1 MKKLLATILALMM
14 ALGLCTSAWAAEGV
28 WTGSGTEADPYMI
41 TTEAELN
48 KLATDVNSGT
58 VYSGK
63 YFKLGAS
70 ITVTDWTPIGQ
81 KGSGINKFAG
91 TFDGNGQTVTING
104 IKSDL
109 NPDFGGYAGFFGAV
123 KDATIKNL
131 TVDGTISGAD
141 VAGIVARM
149 DGGTVENCVNR
160 AMVTGTRKA
169 AGIVVITKG
178 SGEATIQNCKNYGTI
193 QSTGDRAGGIVN
205 LVQIATEVLNCK
217 NYGAVTSQATA
228 TYGAGGIVAWTDCAA
243 FTISGCVNTANVTAK
258 GAAGGI
264 VGGVGGDK
272 TEDRTGTISGC
283 KNSAGVEV
291 VAGAN
296 NSNMDAGGI
305 VGWVA
310 IESGAK
316 RVALTAAGNANT
328 GVVSGANRL
337 VIAEDV
343 TLGGSEHESYPHLY
357 IEAGANVVING
368 GNIGN
373 ETQNRGSLTI
383 TGDAKPSAALTNY
396 GKLVLNCNMEAG
408 KFVLVQNSKTLI
420 KGGTYKFTIEEN
432 ERNGLKIEAGTFKDL
447 RKNGGNTVWGEKEI
461 KNYLVPGAEVS
472 YDGTGNIKVWTVTMP
487 VSGVALDKTSAE
499 LQVGKTLTLTATVTP
514 DNATDKAVAW
524 TSSNDAVATVDA
536 NGVVTAK
543 AEGTATITATA
554 GGKTAT
560 CTVTVKAAP
569 RYYYNS
575 TTTTGTKADGTK
587 GSPKTFDAGVGIYAV
602 TAVLSVTGMAWTAK
616 KRED

>member
-14 ALGLCTSAWAAEGV
+14 ALGLCTSAWATEGV
-28 WTGSGTEADPYMI
+28 WTGSGTEADPYVI
-41 TTEAELN
+41 TTETGLN

-58 VYSGK
+58 VYSDT

-81 KGSGINKFAG
+81 KGSDNKFAG
-91 TFDGNGQTVTING
+91 TFDGNGQTVTINS
-104 IKSDL
+104 IKSGLD
-109 NPDFGGYAGFFGAV
+109 PDFDGYAGFFGAV
-123 KDATIKNL
+123 KGATIKNL

-447 RKNGGNTVWGEKEI
+447 RKNGGNTVWGENEI

-524 TSSNDAVATVDA
+524 TSSNDAVAAVDA

>member
-14 ALGLCTSAWAAEGV
+14 ALGLCTSAWATEGV
-28 WTGSGTEADPYMI
+28 WTGSGTEADPYVI
-41 TTEAELN
+41 TTETGLN

-58 VYSGK
+58 VYSDT

-81 KGSGINKFAG
+81 KGSDNKFAG
-91 TFDGNGQTVTING
+91 TFDGNGQTVTINS
-104 IKSDL
+104 IKSGLD
-109 NPDFGGYAGFFGAV
+109 PDFDGYAGFFGAV
-123 KDATIKNL
+123 KGATIKNL

-447 RKNGGNTVWGEKEI
+447 RKNGGNTVWGENEI

-602 TAVLSVTGMAWTAK
+602 TALLSVTGMAWAGK
-616 KRED
+616 KRH

>member
-14 ALGLCTSAWAAEGV
+14 ALGLCTSAWATEGV
-28 WTGSGTEADPYMI
+28 WTGSGTEADPYVI
-41 TTEAELN
+41 TTETGLN

-58 VYSGK
+58 VYSDT

-81 KGSGINKFAG
+81 KGSDNKFAG
-91 TFDGNGQTVTING
+91 TFDGNGQTVTINS
-104 IKSDL
+104 IKSGLD
-109 NPDFGGYAGFFGAV
+109 PDFDGYAGFFGAV
-123 KDATIKNL
+123 KGATIKNL
-131 TVDGTISGAD
+131 TVDGTISDAD

-447 RKNGGNTVWGEKEI
+447 RKNGGNTVWGENEI

>member
-14 ALGLCTSAWAAEGV
+14 ALGLCTSAWATEGV
-28 WTGSGTEADPYMI
+28 WTGSGTEADPYVI
-41 TTEAELN
+41 TTETGLN

-58 VYSGK
+58 VYSDT

-81 KGSGINKFAG
+81 KGSDNKFAG
-91 TFDGNGQTVTING
+91 TFDGNGQTVTINS
-104 IKSDL
+104 IKSGLD
-109 NPDFGGYAGFFGAV
+109 PDFDGYAGFFGAV
-123 KDATIKNL
+123 KGATIKNL

-447 RKNGGNTVWGEKEI
+447 RKNGGNTVWGENEI

-602 TAVLSVTGMAWTAK
+602 TAVLSGTGMAWTAK

>member
-14 ALGLCTSAWAAEGV
+14 ALGLCTSAWATEGV
-28 WTGSGTEADPYMI
+28 WTGSGTEADPYVI
-41 TTEAELN
+41 TTETGLN

-58 VYSGK
+58 VYSDT

-81 KGSGINKFAG
+81 KGSDNKFAG
-91 TFDGNGQTVTING
+91 TFDGNGQTVTINS
-104 IKSDL
+104 IKSGLD
-109 NPDFGGYAGFFGAV
+109 PDFDGYAGFFGAV
-123 KDATIKNL
+123 KGATIKNL

-296 NSNMDAGGI
+296 NSNMDAGGN

-447 RKNGGNTVWGEKEI
+447 RKNGGNTVWGENEI

>member
-14 ALGLCTSAWAAEGV
+14 ALGLCTSAWATEGV
-28 WTGSGTEADPYMI
+28 WTGSGTEADPYVI
-41 TTEAELN
+41 TTETGLN

-58 VYSGK
+58 VYSDT

-81 KGSGINKFAG
+81 KGSDNKFAG
-91 TFDGNGQTVTING
+91 TFDGNGQTVTINS
-104 IKSDL
+104 IKSGLD
-109 NPDFGGYAGFFGAV
+109 PDFDGYAGFFGAV
-123 KDATIKNL
+123 KGATIKNL

-447 RKNGGNTVWGEKEI
+447 RKNGGNTVWGENEI

-602 TAVLSVTGMAWTAK
+602 TAVRSVTGMAWTAK

>member
-14 ALGLCTSAWAAEGV
+14 ALGLCTSAWATEGV
-28 WTGSGTEADPYMI
+28 WTGSGTEADPYVI
-41 TTEAELN
+41 TTETGLN

-58 VYSGK
+58 VYSDT

-81 KGSGINKFAG
+81 KGSDNKFAG
-91 TFDGNGQTVTING
+91 TFDGNGQTVTINS
-104 IKSDL
+104 IKSGLD
-109 NPDFGGYAGFFGAV
+109 PDFDGYAGFFGAV
-123 KDATIKNL
+123 KGATIKNL

-178 SGEATIQNCKNYGTI
+178 SGDATIQNCKNYGTI

-447 RKNGGNTVWGEKEI
+447 RKNGGNTVWGENEI

>member
-1 MKKLLATILALMM
+1 MLATILALVM
-14 ALGLCTSAWAAEGV
+14 ALGVTTMAWAEGD
-28 WTGSGTEADPYMI
+28 WTGSGTEADPYVI
-41 TTEAELN
+41 TTETGLN

-58 VYSGK
+58 VYSDT

-81 KGSGINKFAG
+81 KGSDNKFAG
-91 TFDGNGQTVTING
+91 TFDGNGQTVTINS
-104 IKSDL
+104 IKSGLD
-109 NPDFGGYAGFFGAV
+109 PDFDGYAGFFGAV
-123 KDATIKNL
+123 KGATIKNL

-447 RKNGGNTVWGEKEI
+447 RKNGGNTVWGENEI

>member
-14 ALGLCTSAWAAEGV
+14 ALGLCTSAWATEGV
-28 WTGSGTEADPYMI
+28 WTGSGTEADPYVI
-41 TTEAELN
+41 TTETGLN

-58 VYSGK
+58 VYSDT

-81 KGSGINKFAG
+81 KGSDNKFAG
-91 TFDGNGQTVTING
+91 TFDGNGQTVTINS
-104 IKSDL
+104 IKSGLD
-109 NPDFGGYAGFFGAV
+109 PDFDGYAGFFGAV
-123 KDATIKNL
+123 KGATIKNL

-447 RKNGGNTVWGEKEI
+447 RKNGGNTVWGENEI

-472 YDGTGNIKVWTVTMP
+472 YDDTGNIKVWTVTMP

>member
-14 ALGLCTSAWAAEGV
+14 ALGLCTSAWATEGV
-28 WTGSGTEADPYMI
+28 WTGSGTEADPYVI
-41 TTEAELN
+41 TTETGLN

-58 VYSGK
+58 VYSDT

-81 KGSGINKFAG
+81 KGSDNKFAG
-91 TFDGNGQTVTING
+91 TFDGNGQTVTINS
-104 IKSDL
+104 IKSGLD
-109 NPDFGGYAGFFGAV
+109 PDFDGYAGFFGAV
-123 KDATIKNL
+123 KGATIKNL

-272 TEDRTGTISGC
+272 TEDRTGTISSC

-447 RKNGGNTVWGEKEI
+447 RKNGGNTVWGENEI

>member
-14 ALGLCTSAWAAEGV
+14 ALGLCTSAWATEGV
-28 WTGSGTEADPYMI
+28 WTGSGTEADPYVI
-41 TTEAELN
+41 TTETGLN

-58 VYSGK
+58 VYSDT

-81 KGSGINKFAG
+81 KGSDNKFAG
-91 TFDGNGQTVTING
+91 TFDGNGQTVTINS
-104 IKSDL
+104 IKSGLD
-109 NPDFGGYAGFFGAV
+109 PDFDGYAGFFGAV
-123 KDATIKNL
+123 KGATIKNL

-447 RKNGGNTVWGEKEI
+447 RKNGGNTVWGENEI

-587 GSPKTFDAGVGIYAV
+587 GSPKTFDAGIGIYAV

>member
-14 ALGLCTSAWAAEGV
+14 ALGLCTSAWATEGV
-28 WTGSGTEADPYMI
+28 WTGSGTEADPYVI
-41 TTEAELN
+41 TTETGLN

-58 VYSGK
+58 VYSDT

-81 KGSGINKFAG
+81 KGSDNKFAG
-91 TFDGNGQTVTING
+91 TFDGNGQTVTINS
-104 IKSDL
+104 IKSGLD
-109 NPDFGGYAGFFGAV
+109 PDFDGYAGFFGAV
-123 KDATIKNL
+123 KGATIKNL

-316 RVALTAAGNANT
+316 RVALTAAGKPNT

-447 RKNGGNTVWGEKEI
+447 RKNGGNTVWGENEI

>member
-14 ALGLCTSAWAAEGV
+14 ALGLCTSAWATEGV
-28 WTGSGTEADPYMI
+28 WTGSGTEADPYVI
-41 TTEAELN
+41 TTETGLN

-58 VYSGK
+58 VYSDT

-81 KGSGINKFAG
+81 KGSDNKFAG
-91 TFDGNGQTVTING
+91 TFDGNGQTVTINS
-104 IKSDL
+104 IKSGLD
-109 NPDFGGYAGFFGAV
+109 PDFDGYAGFFGAV
-123 KDATIKNL
+123 KGATIKNL

-447 RKNGGNTVWGEKEI
+447 RKNGGNTVWGENEI

-587 GSPKTFDAGVGIYAV
+587 GSPKTFDAGMGIYAV
-602 TAVLSVTGMAWTAK
+602 TAVLSLSGMAWTAK

>member
-14 ALGLCTSAWAAEGV
+14 ALGLCTSAWATEGV
-28 WTGSGTEADPYMI
+28 WTGSGTEADPYVI
-41 TTEAELN
+41 TTETGLN

-58 VYSGK
+58 VYSDT

-81 KGSGINKFAG
+81 KGSDNKFAG
-91 TFDGNGQTVTING
+91 TFDGNGQTVTINS
-104 IKSDL
+104 IKSGLD
-109 NPDFGGYAGFFGAV
+109 PDFDGYAGFFGAV
-123 KDATIKNL
+123 KSATIKNL

-447 RKNGGNTVWGEKEI
+447 RKNGGNTVWGENEI

>member
-1 MKKLLATILALMM
+1 MLATILALMM
-14 ALGLCTSAWAAEGV
+14 ALGLCTSAWATEGV
-28 WTGSGTEADPYMI
+28 WTGSGTEADPYVI
-41 TTEAELN
+41 TTETGLN

-58 VYSGK
+58 VYSDT

-81 KGSGINKFAG
+81 KGSDNKFAG
-91 TFDGNGQTVTING
+91 TFDGNGQTVTINS
-104 IKSDL
+104 IKSGLD
-109 NPDFGGYAGFFGAV
+109 PDFDGYAGFFGAV
-123 KDATIKNL
+123 KGATIKNL

-447 RKNGGNTVWGEKEI
+447 RKNGGNTVWGENEI

>member
-14 ALGLCTSAWAAEGV
+14 ALGLCTSAWATEGV
-28 WTGSGTEADPYMI
+28 WTGSGTEADPYVI
-41 TTEAELN
+41 TTETGLN

-58 VYSGK
+58 VYSDT

-81 KGSGINKFAG
+81 KGSDNKFAG
-91 TFDGNGQTVTING
+91 TFDGNGQTVTINS
-104 IKSDL
+104 IKSGLD
-109 NPDFGGYAGFFGAV
+109 PDFDGYAGFFGAV
-123 KDATIKNL
+123 KGATIKNL

-447 RKNGGNTVWGEKEI
+447 RKSGGNTVWGEDEI
-461 KNYLVPGAEVS
+461 KDYLVPGAEVS

-543 AEGTATITATA
+543 AEGTATIIATA

>member
-14 ALGLCTSAWAAEGV
+14 ALGVTTMAWAEGE

-41 TTEAELN
+41 TTEAGLN

-70 ITVTDWTPIGQ
+70 INVTNWTPIGQ
-81 KGSGINKFAG
+81 KGSDNKFAG

-109 NPDFGGYAGFFGAV
+109 DPSFDGYAGFFGATNG
-123 KDATIKNL
+123 ATIKNL

-149 DGGTVENCVNR
+149 DGGTVENCVNK
-160 AMVTGTRKA
+160 ATVTGNRKA

-178 SGEATIQNCKNYGTI
+178 SGEATIQNCRNYGTI
-193 QSTGDRAGGIVN
+193 KSTGDRAGGIVN

-217 NYGAVTSQATA
+217 NYGAVTSEA
-228 TYGAGGIVAWTDCAA
+228 
-243 FTISGCVNTANVTAK
+243 
-258 GAAGGI
+258 
-264 VGGVGGDK
+264 
-272 TEDRTGTISGC
+272 TGTY
-283 KNSAGVEV
+283 A
-291 VAGAN
+291 
-296 NSNMDAGGI
+296 AGGI
-305 VGWVA
+305 VGWVDL
-310 IESGAK
+310 EQSGAQFK
-316 RVALTAAGNANT
+316 IDGCENTAAVSGKGAAGGILGGASGSVGTVSSCINSGTVTLSGTAGTSNEHANIG
-328 GVVSGANRL
+328 GVVGQGHTDMEGLAATGNTSTGALAGSYTRRT
-337 VIAEDV
+337 IAEDV
-343 TLGGSEHESYPHLY
+343 TLADQSYSQLY
-357 IEAGANVVING
+357 ICKGAKVEITAGKIENY
-368 GNIGN
+368 
-373 ETQNRGSLTI
+373 
-383 TGDAKPSAALTNY
+383 LTNY
-396 GKLVLNCNMEAG
+396 GTLTIKGAQIGESGEGGVNAQFQNYGTATLNCVMKAGSIHSQQGAATVFNGGEYHFTCAEEMRNGLQFVAG
-408 KFVLVQNSKTLI
+408 KFI
-420 KGGTYKFTIEEN
+420 
-432 ERNGLKIEAGTFKDL
+432 DL
-447 RKNGGNTVWGEKEI
+447 RSGSGNVQWDDNTFRSYVAEGATV
-461 KNYLVPGAEVS
+461 A
-472 YDGTGNIKVWTVTMP
+472 YDETAKTWTVSMP

-616 KRED
+616 KREN

>member
-14 ALGLCTSAWAAEGV
+14 ALGLCTSAWATEGV
-28 WTGSGTEADPYMI
+28 WTGSGTEADPYVI
-41 TTEAELN
+41 TTETGLN

-58 VYSGK
+58 VYSDT

-81 KGSGINKFAG
+81 KGSDNKFAG
-91 TFDGNGQTVTING
+91 TFDGNGQTVTINS
-104 IKSDL
+104 IKSGLD
-109 NPDFGGYAGFFGAV
+109 PDFDGYAGFFGAV
-123 KDATIKNL
+123 KGATIKNL

-205 LVQIATEVLNCK
+205 LVQIATEVMNCK

-447 RKNGGNTVWGEKEI
+447 RKNGGNTVWGENEI

>member
-14 ALGLCTSAWAAEGV
+14 ALGLCTSAWATEGV
-28 WTGSGTEADPYMI
+28 WTGSGTEADPYVI
-41 TTEAELN
+41 TTETGLN

-58 VYSGK
+58 VYSDT

-81 KGSGINKFAG
+81 KGSDNKFAG
-91 TFDGNGQTVTING
+91 TFDGNGQTVTINS
-104 IKSDL
+104 IKSGLD
-109 NPDFGGYAGFFGAV
+109 PDFDGYAGFFGAV
-123 KDATIKNL
+123 KGATIKNL

-447 RKNGGNTVWGEKEI
+447 RKNGGNTVWGENEI
-461 KNYLVPGAEVS
+461 KNCLVPGAEVS

>member
-1 MKKLLATILALMM
+1 MKKLLAMLLTLVM
-14 ALGLCTSAWAAEGV
+14 ALGVTTMAWAENG

-41 TTEAELN
+41 TTEAGLN

-58 VYSGK
+58 VHSGD

-70 ITVTDWTPIGQ
+70 ITVTNWTPIGQ
-81 KGSGINKFAG
+81 KGSENKFAG
-91 TFDGNGQTVTING
+91 TFDGNGQTVTIDG
-104 IKSDL
+104 INSSLDL
-109 NPDFGGYAGFFGAV
+109 AFGGYAGFFGAV
-123 KDATIKNL
+123 KDATIRNL
-131 TVDGTISGAD
+131 TVDGTITGAD

-149 DGGTVENCVNR
+149 DGGTVENCVNK
-160 AMVTGTRKA
+160 AAVTGTKKA

-178 SGEATIQNCKNYGTI
+178 SGEATIQNCQNYGTI
-193 QSTGDRAGGIVN
+193 KSTGDRAGGIIN
-205 LVQIATEVLNCK
+205 LIELKTQVLNCT
-217 NYGAVTSQATA
+217 NSGSVTSEATA
-228 TYGAGGIVAWTDCAA
+228 TYGAGGVVAWTNCAA

-272 TEDRTGTISGC
+272 NADRTGTISCC
-283 KNSAGVEV
+283 KNSGGVEV
-291 VAGAN
+291 VTGAT

-310 IESGAK
+310 IESGAR

-343 TLGGSEHESYPHLY
+343 TLGGSGQGSYPYLY
-357 IEAGANVVING
+357 IEAGANVIING
-368 GNIGN
+368 GNIGK

-396 GKLVLNCNMEAG
+396 GKLVLNCNMDAG
-408 KFVLVQNSKTLI
+408 KFVLAQGSDTLI

-447 RKNGGNTVWGEKEI
+447 RKNGGSTVWGEDEI
-461 KNYLVPGAEVS
+461 KNYLVSGAKVS

-543 AEGTATITATA
+543 AEGTATITATS

-575 TTTTGTKADGTK
+575 TTTTTKDGSKT
-587 GSPKTFDAGVGIYAV
+587 SPKTFDAGVGIYAV
-602 TAVLSVTGMAWTAK
+602 TAVLSVTGMAWVGK
-616 KRED
+616 KRH

>member
-14 ALGLCTSAWAAEGV
+14 ALGLCTSAWATEGV
-28 WTGSGTEADPYMI
+28 WTGSGTEADPYVI
-41 TTEAELN
+41 TTETGLN

-58 VYSGK
+58 VYSDT

-81 KGSGINKFAG
+81 KGSDNKFAG
-91 TFDGNGQTVTING
+91 TFDGNGQTVTINS
-104 IKSDL
+104 IKSGLD
-109 NPDFGGYAGFFGAV
+109 PDFDGYAGFFGAV
-123 KDATIKNL
+123 KGATIKNL

-447 RKNGGNTVWGEKEI
+447 RKNGGNTVWGENEI

-616 KRED
+616 KRH

>member
-14 ALGLCTSAWAAEGV
+14 ALGLCTSAWATEGV
-28 WTGSGTEADPYMI
+28 WTGSGTEADPYVI
-41 TTEAELN
+41 TTETGLN

-58 VYSGK
+58 VYSDT

-81 KGSGINKFAG
+81 KGSDNKFAG
-91 TFDGNGQTVTING
+91 TFDGNGQTVTINS
-104 IKSDL
+104 IKSGLD
-109 NPDFGGYAGFFGAV
+109 PDFDGYAGFFGAV
-123 KDATIKNL
+123 KGATIKNL

-447 RKNGGNTVWGEKEI
+447 RKNGGNTVWGENEI

-536 NGVVTAK
+536 DGVVTAK

>member
-14 ALGLCTSAWAAEGV
+14 ALGLCTSAWATEGV
-28 WTGSGTEADPYMI
+28 WTGSGTEADPYVI
-41 TTEAELN
+41 TTETGLN

-58 VYSGK
+58 VYSDT

-81 KGSGINKFAG
+81 KGSDNKFAG
-91 TFDGNGQTVTING
+91 TFDGNGQTVTINS
-104 IKSDL
+104 IKSGLD
-109 NPDFGGYAGFFGAV
+109 PDFDGYAGFFGAV
-123 KDATIKNL
+123 KGATIKNL

-447 RKNGGNTVWGEKEI
+447 RKNGGNTVWGENEI

-602 TAVLSVTGMAWTAK
+602 TAVLSVTGMVWVGK
-616 KRED
+616 KRH

>member
-1 MKKLLATILALMM
+1 MKKLLATILALVM
-14 ALGLCTSAWAAEGV
+14 ALGLCTSAWAAEGD
-28 WTGSGTEADPYMI
+28 WTGSGTEADPYVI
-41 TTEAELN
+41 TTAAGLN

-58 VYSGK
+58 VYSDA

-70 ITVTDWTPIGQ
+70 ITVTNWTPIGQ
-81 KGSGINKFAG
+81 KTSENNKFAG

-109 NPDFGGYAGFFGAV
+109 DHAFGGYAGFFGAV
-123 KDATIKNL
+123 KGATIKNL

-149 DGGTVENCVNR
+149 DGGKVENCVNK
-160 AMVTGTRKA
+160 ATVTGNRKA
-169 AGIVVITKG
+169 AGIVVITKD

-217 NYGAVTSQATA
+217 NYGAVTSEATA
-228 TYGAGGIVAWTDCAA
+228 TYGAGGIVAWTNCAA
-243 FTISGCVNTANVTAK
+243 FTISECVNTADVTAK

-328 GVVSGANRL
+328 GVVSGAKRL

-343 TLGGSEHESYPHLY
+343 TLGSSGQGSYPYLY

-408 KFVLVQNSKTLI
+408 KFVLVQNSETLI

-447 RKNGGNTVWGEKEI
+447 RKNGGNTVWGETDI
-461 KNYLVPGAEVS
+461 NQYLVPGAEVS
-472 YDGTGNIKVWTVTMP
+472 YDGTGNIKVWTVTMQ
-487 VSGVALDKTSAE
+487 VSSVALDKTSAE

-514 DNATDKAVAW
+514 DNATDKAVVW

-575 TTTTGTKADGTK
+575 TTTTTKDGSKT
-587 GSPKTFDAGVGIYAV
+587 SPKTFDAGVGIYAV
-602 TAVLSVTGMAWTAK
+602 TAVLSLSGMAWTAK
-616 KRED
+616 KREN

>member
-14 ALGLCTSAWAAEGV
+14 ALGLCTSAWATEGV
-28 WTGSGTEADPYMI
+28 WTGSGTEADPYVI
-41 TTEAELN
+41 TTETGLN

-58 VYSGK
+58 VYSDT

-81 KGSGINKFAG
+81 KGSDNKFAG
-91 TFDGNGQTVTING
+91 TFDGNGQTVTINS
-104 IKSDL
+104 IKSGLD
-109 NPDFGGYAGFFGAV
+109 PDFDGYAGFFGAV
-123 KDATIKNL
+123 KGATIKNL

-160 AMVTGTRKA
+160 AMVTGIRKA

-328 GVVSGANRL
+328 GVVSCAKRL

-343 TLGGSEHESYPHLY
+343 TLGGSGQESYPHLY

-408 KFVLVQNSKTLI
+408 KFVLIQNSETLI

-447 RKNGGNTVWGEKEI
+447 RKSGGNTVWGEDEI
-461 KNYLVPGAEVS
+461 KDYLVSGAEVS

-543 AEGTATITATA
+543 AEGTATIIATA

-575 TTTTGTKADGTK
+575 TTTTTKDGSKT
-587 GSPKTFDAGVGIYAV
+587 SPKTFDAGIGIYAL

-616 KRED
+616 KREN

>member
-1 MKKLLATILALMM
+1 LLATILALMM
-14 ALGLCTSAWAAEGV
+14 ALGLCTSAWATEGV
-28 WTGSGTEADPYMI
+28 WTGSGTEADPYVI
-41 TTEAELN
+41 TTETGLN

-58 VYSGK
+58 VYSDT

-81 KGSGINKFAG
+81 KGSDNKFAG
-91 TFDGNGQTVTING
+91 TFDGNGQTVTINS
-104 IKSDL
+104 IKSGLD
-109 NPDFGGYAGFFGAV
+109 PDFDGYAGFFGAV
-123 KDATIKNL
+123 KGATIKNL

-447 RKNGGNTVWGEKEI
+447 RKNGGNTVWGENEI

>member
-14 ALGLCTSAWAAEGV
+14 ALGLCTSAWATEGV
-28 WTGSGTEADPYMI
+28 WTGSGTEADPYVI
-41 TTEAELN
+41 TTETGLN

-58 VYSGK
+58 VYSDT

-81 KGSGINKFAG
+81 KGSDNKFAG
-91 TFDGNGQTVTING
+91 TFDGNGQTVTINS
-104 IKSDL
+104 IKSGLD
-109 NPDFGGYAGFFGAV
+109 PDFDGYAGFFGAV
-123 KDATIKNL
+123 KGATIKNL

-447 RKNGGNTVWGEKEI
+447 RKSGGNTVWGENEI

-543 AEGTATITATA
+543 AEGTATIIATA

>member
-14 ALGLCTSAWAAEGV
+14 ALGLCTSAWATEGV
-28 WTGSGTEADPYMI
+28 WTGSGTEADPYVI
-41 TTEAELN
+41 TTETGLN

-58 VYSGK
+58 VYSDT

-81 KGSGINKFAG
+81 KGSDNKFAG
-91 TFDGNGQTVTING
+91 TFDGNGQTVTINS
-104 IKSDL
+104 IKSGLD
-109 NPDFGGYAGFFGAV
+109 PDFDGYAGFFGAV
-123 KDATIKNL
+123 KGATIKNL

-447 RKNGGNTVWGEKEI
+447 RKNGGNTVWGENEI

-499 LQVGKTLTLTATVTP
+499 LQVGKTLTLTSTVTP

>member
-1 MKKLLATILALMM
+1 MKKLLATILALVL
-14 ALGLCTSAWAAEGV
+14 ALGLCTSAWATEGV
-28 WTGSGTEADPYMI
+28 WTGSGTEADPYVI
-41 TTEAELN
+41 TTETGLN
-48 KLATDVNSGT
+48 KLATDVNGGT
-58 VYSGK
+58 VYSDT

-81 KGSGINKFAG
+81 KGSDNKFAG
-91 TFDGNGQTVTING
+91 TFDGNGQTVTINS
-104 IKSDL
+104 IKSGLD
-109 NPDFGGYAGFFGAV
+109 PDFDGYAGFFGAV
-123 KDATIKNL
+123 KGATIKNL

-447 RKNGGNTVWGEKEI
+447 RKNGGNTVWGENEI

-587 GSPKTFDAGVGIYAV
+587 GSP
-602 TAVLSVTGMAWTAK
+602 
-616 KRED
+616 

>member
-1 MKKLLATILALMM
+1 MKKLLATILALVL
-14 ALGLCTSAWAAEGV
+14 ALGLCSVSWAAEGD
-28 WTGSGTEADPYMI
+28 WTGSGTEANPYVI
-41 TTEAELN
+41 TTEAGLN

-58 VYSGK
+58 VYSDT

-81 KGSGINKFAG
+81 KGSDNKFAG
-91 TFDGNGQTVTING
+91 TFDGNGQTVTINS
-104 IKSDL
+104 IKSGLD
-109 NPDFGGYAGFFGAV
+109 PDFDGYAGFFGAV
-123 KDATIKNL
+123 KGATIKNL

-447 RKNGGNTVWGEKEI
+447 RKNGGNTVWGENEI

>member
-1 MKKLLATILALMM
+1 MLATILALMM
-14 ALGLCTSAWAAEGV
+14 ALGLCTSAWATEGV
-28 WTGSGTEADPYMI
+28 WTGSGTEADPYVI
-41 TTEAELN
+41 TTETGLN

-58 VYSGK
+58 VYSDT

-81 KGSGINKFAG
+81 KGSDNKFAG
-91 TFDGNGQTVTING
+91 TFDGNGQTVTINS
-104 IKSDL
+104 IKSGLD
-109 NPDFGGYAGFFGAV
+109 PDFDGYAGFFGAV
-123 KDATIKNL
+123 KGATIKNL

-420 KGGTYKFTIEEN
+420 KGGAYKFTIEEN

-447 RKNGGNTVWGEKEI
+447 RKNGGNTVWGENEI

>member
-14 ALGLCTSAWAAEGV
+14 ALGLCTSAWATEGV
-28 WTGSGTEADPYMI
+28 WTGSGTEADPYVI
-41 TTEAELN
+41 TTETGLN

-58 VYSGK
+58 VYSDT

-81 KGSGINKFAG
+81 KGSDNKFAG
-91 TFDGNGQTVTING
+91 TFDGNGQTVTINS
-104 IKSDL
+104 IKSGLD
-109 NPDFGGYAGFFGAV
+109 PDFDGYAGFFGAV
-123 KDATIKNL
+123 KGATIKNL

-373 ETQNRGSLTI
+373 ETQNRGSFTI

-447 RKNGGNTVWGEKEI
+447 RKNGGNTVWGENEI

>member
-1 MKKLLATILALMM
+1 MLATILALVM
-14 ALGLCTSAWAAEGV
+14 ALSLCTSAWAAEGD
-28 WTGSGTEADPYMI
+28 WTGSGTKADPYMI
-41 TTEAELN
+41 TTEAGLN

-70 ITVTDWTPIGQ
+70 INVTNWTPIGQ
-81 KGSGINKFAG
+81 KGSDNKFAG
-91 TFDGNGQTVTING
+91 IFDGNGQTVTING
-104 IKSDL
+104 INSSL
-109 NPDFGGYAGFFGAV
+109 GSAFGGYAGFFGAV
-123 KDATIKNL
+123 KGATIKNL
-131 TVDGTISGAD
+131 TVDGTITGAD

-160 AMVTGTRKA
+160 ATVTGNRKA

-178 SGEATIQNCKNYGTI
+178 SGEATIQNCRNYGTI
-193 QSTGDRAGGIVN
+193 KSTGDRAGGIIN
-205 LVQIATEVLNCK
+205 LIELKTQVLNCI
-217 NYGAVTSQATA
+217 NSGSVTSEATA
-228 TYGAGGIVAWTDCAA
+228 TYGAGGVVAWTNCAA
-243 FTISGCVNTANVTAK
+243 FTISECVNTANVTAK

-264 VGGVGGDK
+264 VGGVGGDSNA
-272 TEDRTGTISGC
+272 DRTGTIGGC
-283 KNSAGVEV
+283 KNSGGVEV
-291 VAGAN
+291 VAGAT

-328 GVVSGANRL
+328 GVVSGAKRL

-343 TLGGSEHESYPHLY
+343 TLGGSGQESYPHLY

-408 KFVLVQNSKTLI
+408 KFVLIQNSETLI

-447 RKNGGNTVWGEKEI
+447 RKSGGNTVWGEDEI
-461 KNYLVPGAEVS
+461 KDYLVPGAEVS

-543 AEGTATITATA
+543 AEGTATIIATA

-575 TTTTGTKADGTK
+575 TTTTTKDGSKT
-587 GSPKTFDAGVGIYAV
+587 SPKTFDAGIGIYAL

-616 KRED
+616 KREN

>member
-14 ALGLCTSAWAAEGV
+14 ALGLCTSAWATEGV
-28 WTGSGTEADPYMI
+28 WTGSGTEADPYVI
-41 TTEAELN
+41 TTETGLN

-58 VYSGK
+58 VYSDT

-81 KGSGINKFAG
+81 KGSDNKFAG
-91 TFDGNGQTVTING
+91 TFDGNGQTVTINS
-104 IKSDL
+104 IKSGLD
-109 NPDFGGYAGFFGAV
+109 PDFDGYAGFFGAV
-123 KDATIKNL
+123 KGATIKNL

-447 RKNGGNTVWGEKEI
+447 RKNGGNTVWGENEI

-602 TAVLSVTGMAWTAK
+602 TAVLSVIGMAWTAK
-616 KRED
+616 KREN

>member
-14 ALGLCTSAWAAEGV
+14 ALGLCTSAWATEGV
-28 WTGSGTEADPYMI
+28 WTGSGTEADPYVI
-41 TTEAELN
+41 TTETGLN

-58 VYSGK
+58 VYSDT

-81 KGSGINKFAG
+81 KGSDNKFAG
-91 TFDGNGQTVTING
+91 TFDGNGQTVTINS
-104 IKSDL
+104 IKSGLD
-109 NPDFGGYAGFFGAV
+109 PDFDGYAGFFGAV
-123 KDATIKNL
+123 KGATIKNL

-447 RKNGGNTVWGEKEI
+447 RKNGGNTVWGENEI

-543 AEGTATITATA
+543 AEGTATIIATA

-616 KRED
+616 KREN

>member
-1 MKKLLATILALMM
+1 MKKLLATILALVM
-14 ALGLCTSAWAAEGV
+14 ALGVTTMAWAEGD
-28 WTGSGTEADPYMI
+28 WTGSGTEADPYVI
-41 TTEAELN
+41 TTEAGLN
-48 KLATDVNSGT
+48 KLATDVNNGT
-58 VYSGK
+58 RYSGK

-81 KGSGINKFAG
+81 KKNENNKFAG
-91 TFDGNGQTVTING
+91 TFDGNGQTVTINR

-109 NPDFGGYAGFFGAV
+109 DPDFGGYAGFFGAV
-123 KDATIKNL
+123 KGATIKNL

-149 DGGTVENCVNR
+149 DGGKVENCVNK
-160 AMVTGTRKA
+160 ATVTGNRKA
-169 AGIVVITKG
+169 AGIVVITKD
-178 SGEATIQNCKNYGTI
+178 SGEATIQNCRNHGTI
-193 QSTGDRAGGIVN
+193 KSTGDRAGGIVN

-217 NYGAVTSQATA
+217 NYGAVTSEATA

-408 KFVLVQNSKTLI
+408 KFVLVQNSETLI

-447 RKNGGNTVWGEKEI
+447 RKSGGNTVWGEDEI
-461 KNYLVPGAEVS
+461 KNYLVSGAKVS

-487 VSGVALDKTSAE
+487 VSSVALDKTSAE

-524 TSSNDAVATVDA
+524 NSSNAAVATVDA

-575 TTTTGTKADGTK
+575 TTTTTKDGSKT
-587 GSPKTFDAGVGIYAV
+587 SPKTFDAGIGIYAL

-616 KRED
+616 KREN